1 MYTRAKQMITTTGYT
16 GNNPYV
22 AYQRKA
28 VVKITTKLKDVS
40 KEYINTVPIYQVR
53 RIVNPKGIYRSAGVN
68 TPFRV
73 VLKQLPQEEAMEF
86 QTFQSEGPW
95 KAYIVAQTNGGN
107 ITLSGSGGSELKNGV
122 INGKTGSLIDF
133 TVNFNG
139 NKEDDNRYSIIRIE
153 YHNYTCQH
161 LIFVRQG
168 NKPDN
173 LLAGG
178 TLWYAENM
186 RTKTERASSPLDEG
200 SLFKCGNWDS
210 PIDAL
215 NNKNPKPWIN
225 VRPED
230 FQLYPSNGFVIAGK
244 ENEAEQTWDNI
255 TNVSSFSEPDTD
267 MRVAQCSDYE
277 ALLNSIDIEQGYGIL
292 YGDDAT
298 TTADE
303 IETAYGYDYKH
314 NKDGYGMRGYFAY
327 NKQTGK
333 SLFFPIGASGYGH
346 RKRNEQGILR
356 YAAGRTD
363 YYPENEYHPWGNSRV
378 QDRPLFFDL
387 FRRPGAIYWFEREA
401 KAQTD
406 NKSKFGWDINYFTFD
421 FNYIDTSNIYGDGS
435 DACFVR
441 CVKK

>member
-53 RIVNPKGIYRSAGVN
+53 RIVNPKGIYRSSGVN

-161 LIFVRQG
+161 PIFVRQG
-168 NKPDN
+168 N
-173 LLAGG
+173 
-178 TLWYAENM
+178 
-186 RTKTERASSPLDEG
+186 
-200 SLFKCGNWDS
+200 
-210 PIDAL
+210 
-215 NNKNPKPWIN
+215 
-225 VRPED
+225 
-230 FQLYPSNGFVIAGK
+230 
-244 ENEAEQTWDNI
+244 
-255 TNVSSFSEPDTD
+255 
-267 MRVAQCSDYE
+267 
-277 ALLNSIDIEQGYGIL
+277 
-292 YGDDAT
+292 
-298 TTADE
+298 
-303 IETAYGYDYKH
+303 
-314 NKDGYGMRGYFAY
+314 
-327 NKQTGK
+327 
-333 SLFFPIGASGYGH
+333 
-346 RKRNEQGILR
+346 
-356 YAAGRTD
+356 
-363 YYPENEYHPWGNSRV
+363 
-378 QDRPLFFDL
+378 
-387 FRRPGAIYWFEREA
+387 
-401 KAQTD
+401 
-406 NKSKFGWDINYFTFD
+406 
-421 FNYIDTSNIYGDGS
+421 
-435 DACFVR
+435 
-441 CVKK
+441 